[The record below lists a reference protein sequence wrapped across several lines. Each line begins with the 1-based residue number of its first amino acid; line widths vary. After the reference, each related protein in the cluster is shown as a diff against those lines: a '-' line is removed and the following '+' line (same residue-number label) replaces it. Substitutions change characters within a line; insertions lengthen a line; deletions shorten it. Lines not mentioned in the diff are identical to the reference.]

1 MEIRVN
7 KEIREYAENMF
18 FGLSLRQFFFSVLGC
33 AAAVGIYFLCRD
45 TLGLE
50 LTTWLCVFGVVPF
63 AAIGFITYN
72 GMPAEKV
79 LVAYLKTKIIFPKRY
94 LSTPV
99 SYYYTAMEEN
109 IGLRQGSLSKKQL
122 RRIKKREKK
131 EARTEAREEKKVSK
145 RSKRRKR
152 GRRR

>member
-1 MEIRVN
+1 MEVRVN
-7 KEIREYAENMF
+7 KEIREYSENMF
-18 FGLSLRQFFFSVLGC
+18 FGLTLRQFLFSVLGC

-79 LVAYLKTKIIFPKRY
+79 LAAYLKSKFIFPKKY
-94 LSTPV
+94 LSKPV
-99 SYYYTAMEEN
+99 AYYYEAMEES
-109 IGLRQGSLSKKQL
+109 IGLKQGSLSKKQL
-122 RRIKKREKK
+122 RKIKRNEKK
-131 EARTEAREEKKVSK
+131 ALKAEERQEKKASK
-145 RSKRRKR
+145 RRRKR
-152 GRRR
+152 GKH

>member
-18 FGLSLRQFFFSVLGC
+18 FGLTLRQFFFSVLGC
-33 AAAVGIYFLCRD
+33 VAAVGIYFLCRD
-45 TLGLE
+45 ALGLE

-72 GMPAEKV
+72 GMPAEKL
-79 LVAYLKTKIIFPKRY
+79 LVVYLKSKFIFPKQY

-99 SYYYTAMEEN
+99 SYYYTAMEES

-122 RRIKKREKK
+122 RRIKRREKK
-131 EARTEAREEKKVSK
+131 EAKSEKREEKKASK
-145 RSKRRKR
+145 RSRRRKR

>member
-1 MEIRVN
+1 MEVRVN

-18 FGLSLRQFFFSVLGC
+18 FGLTLRQFFFSVMGC
-33 AAAVGIYFLCRD
+33 AAAVGIYFVCRNA
-45 TLGLE
+45 LGLE
-50 LTTWLCVFGVVPF
+50 LTTWLCVLGVVPF
-63 AAIGFITYN
+63 AAMGFITYN
-72 GMPAEKV
+72 GMPAEKI
-79 LVAYLKTKIIFPKRY
+79 LMAYLKSKFIFPKQY

-99 SYYYTAMEEN
+99 SYYYSAMEES

-122 RRIKKREKK
+122 RRIKRRDKK
-131 EARTEAREEKKVSK
+131 EAKAEAREEKKASK